1 MFQLSLPRNKT
12 LYQQTTRETCQVSQ
26 VKVVSVSFE
35 PRIESGS
42 IGSRTRARYEREPK
56 KTEGFSIFEW
66 CFFFFR
72 CLLTFCGL
80 FVMEAGIT
88 D

>member
-1 MFQLSLPRNKT
+1 M
-12 LYQQTTRETCQVSQ
+12 
-26 VKVVSVSFE
+26 SFE

-42 IGSRTRARYEREPK
+42 IGSRTRARARYEREPK
-56 KTEGFSIFEW
+56 KTEGFSIFDW

>member
-1 MFQLSLPRNKT
+1 M
-12 LYQQTTRETCQVSQ
+12 
-26 VKVVSVSFE
+26 SFE

-56 KTEGFSIFEW
+56 KTEGFSIFDW
-66 CFFFFR
+66 FFFFFFR

-80 FVMEAGIT
+80 FVMETGIT

>member
-1 MFQLSLPRNKT
+1 M
-12 LYQQTTRETCQVSQ
+12 
-26 VKVVSVSFE
+26 SFE

-56 KTEGFSIFEW
+56 KPRVSLSLTGV
-66 CFFFFR
+66 FFFR
-72 CLLTFCGL
+72 SLLTFCGL

>member
-1 MFQLSLPRNKT
+1 M
-12 LYQQTTRETCQVSQ
+12 
-26 VKVVSVSFE
+26 SFE

-56 KTEGFSIFEW
+56 KRVSLSLTGV
-66 CFFFFR
+66 FFFR